1 MAEGLAFSVVV
12 CTYTGKRWDELLA
25 AVSSLRRQTL
35 PPEEII
41 VVIDHNPELLARV
54 GSELPDVTGV
64 ENPGRRGLSD
74 ARNSGLAVARGDVV
88 AFLDDD
94 AAAEPQWL
102 AVLAEGY
109 VDGGVVGVGGFAR
122 PVWAEGRPAWFPA
135 EFDWVVGCTYRG
147 MPDTASPVRNLLG
160 CNMSFR
166 REVFEQVGGF
176 TAEIGRLGTLPV
188 GCEETELCIRIA
200 QRRPGSVVLFDPRA
214 VVHHNVPGSRGKWS
228 YFRSRCYAEGLSKAA
243 VSGLVGA
250 GEALSSERRYT
261 TRTLPRGVVAGIA
274 AGVRGDRGG
283 FGRAGAIVAGVGI
296 TAVGYGL
303 GRVAPRRFAAAGPPA
318 GVVPAS

>member
-12 CTYTGKRWDELLA
+12 CTYTGKRWDELVA

-74 ARNSGLAVARGDVV
+74 ARNSGLAVARGEVV

-94 AAAEPQWL
+94 AAAEPEWL

-109 VDGGVVGVGGFAR
+109 AGGGVVGVGGFAR

-135 EFDWVVGCTYRG
+135 EFDWVVGCTYEG
-147 MPDTASPVRNLLG
+147 MPQTAAPVRNLIG

-166 REVFEQVGGF
+166 RAVFAAVGGF
-176 TAEIGRLGTLPV
+176 HPAIGRVGTLPL
-188 GCEETELCIRIA
+188 GCEETELCIRVH
-200 QRRPGSVVLFDPRA
+200 QRWPQ
-214 VVHHNVPGSRGKWS
+214 
-228 YFRSRCYAEGLSKAA
+228 
-243 VSGLVGA
+243 
-250 GEALSSERRYT
+250 
-261 TRTLPRGVVAGIA
+261 
-274 AGVRGDRGG
+274 
-283 FGRAGAIVAGVGI
+283 
-296 TAVGYGL
+296 
-303 GRVAPRRFAAAGPPA
+303 RVILY
-318 GVVPAS
+318 